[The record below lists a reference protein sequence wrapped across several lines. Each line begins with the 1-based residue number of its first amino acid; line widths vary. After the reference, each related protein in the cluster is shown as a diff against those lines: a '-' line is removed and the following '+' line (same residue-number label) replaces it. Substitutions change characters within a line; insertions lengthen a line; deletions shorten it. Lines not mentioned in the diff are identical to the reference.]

1 MTRWIRFFFAILVGI
16 ALGLVYGW
24 FIQPGKFSDTSLD
37 SLRID
42 YKTDYVLMVAEAY
55 QIDNDPLLAVQRLA
69 ASSEKL
75 PTAQVEESI
84 KFAKKVGYTEP
95 DINRM
100 QALLSTLGGATPDQ
114 GDLKP

>member
-1 MTRWIRFFFAILVGI
+1 MTRWIRFFFSILVGV

-24 FIQPGKFSDTSLD
+24 FIQPGNFADTSLN

-55 QIDNDPLLAVQRLA
+55 QIDKDPMLAVQRLT
-69 ASSEKL
+69 ASSDKQ
-75 PTAQVEESI
+75 PTVQVEESI
-84 KFAKKVGYTEP
+84 KFAQKVGYTEP

-100 QALLSTLGGATPDQ
+100 LALLSGLGGAGPDQ
-114 GDLKP
+114 GDLQP